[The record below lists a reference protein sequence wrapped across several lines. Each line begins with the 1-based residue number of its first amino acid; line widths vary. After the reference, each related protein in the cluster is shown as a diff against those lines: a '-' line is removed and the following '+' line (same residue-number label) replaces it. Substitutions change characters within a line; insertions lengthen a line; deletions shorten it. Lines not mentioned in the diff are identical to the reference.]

1 MSIDAYV
8 WFVGMS
14 VRVRAWG
21 YLPINQNMLLF
32 VHACWG
38 MGIAQLHTL
47 RTVVSD
53 ALGID
58 AHSNVCANFVFGLRY
73 AHALV

>member
-1 MSIDAYV
+1 MT
-8 WFVGMS
+8 
-14 VRVRAWG
+14 VRARIWDYVIG
-21 YLPINQNMLLF
+21 SIFF
-32 VHACWG
+32 VHTCWG

-58 AHSNVCANFVFGLRY
+58 VHSNVCVCVCVCVQILS
-73 AHALV
+73 LD

>member
-14 VRVRAWG
+14 GSWMG
-21 YLPINQNMLLF
+21 LLIHKSNMFFF

-47 RTVVSD
+47 RAVVSD

-58 AHSNVCANFVFGLRY
+58 VHSNVCANFVFGLRY
-73 AHALV
+73 GHALV